1 MAVAI
6 NCCVLPKGTDEF
18 VGVIPTETSCCT
30 FSVAVGDVSP
40 SALAVTELV
49 PAATP
54 VAMPEAGSI
63 VAIEVLEEVQVTLK
77 LGTTLPLL

>member
-6 NCCVLPKGTDEF
+6 NCCVLPKGTVELG
-18 VGVIPTETSCCT
+18 GVISTETNCCT
-30 FSVAVGDVSP
+30 FSVALGDVIP

-54 VAMPEAGSI
+54 VAIPEAGSI
-63 VAIEVLEEVQVTLK
+63 VAIELLEEDQVTLK
-77 LGTTLPLL
+77 LGTMLPLL

>member
-6 NCCVLPKGTDEF
+6 NCCVLPKGTDES
-18 VGVIPTETSCCT
+18 VGVISTETNCCT
-30 FSVAVGDVSP
+30 FSVALGDVTP

-63 VAIEVLEEVQVTLK
+63 VAIELWEEDQVAVK
-77 LGTTLPLL
+77 FGTTLPLL